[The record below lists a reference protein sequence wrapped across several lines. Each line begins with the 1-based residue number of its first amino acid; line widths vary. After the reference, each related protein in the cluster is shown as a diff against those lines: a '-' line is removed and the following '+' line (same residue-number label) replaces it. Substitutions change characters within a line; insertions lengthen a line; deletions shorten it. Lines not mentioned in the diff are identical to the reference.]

1 MSHRRPSL
9 STQTIRALK
18 IAGLTVLGAQAAALV
33 GVHIVDK
40 LRKER
45 VPHVAGGFP
54 TFPPLDT
61 QVEGTEVRTYTEGTS
76 LYEDMLEA
84 ITSAKDYIFF
94 ESYIWRADAWGKR
107 FKSALLSAAKRG
119 VDVHIVYD
127 GFAVLNQD
135 PFFYV
140 FPKTPHLY
148 IRRFPEIRSGVFTMN
163 LRKTGRDHRK
173 ILVVDDKVA
182 FVGGYNIGDPFALEW
197 RDTHVRVTGDA
208 VSELKYGF
216 IDFWNHFKRHG
227 QP

>member
-1 MSHRRPSL
+1 M
-9 STQTIRALK
+9 
-18 IAGLTVLGAQAAALV
+18 LGAQAAALV

-140 FPKTPHLY
+140 PQDTASIHSSFPRNSFGNVHD
-148 IRRFPEIRSGVFTMN
+148 ES
-163 LRKTGRDHRK
+163 
-173 ILVVDDKVA
+173 A
-182 FVGGYNIGDPFALEW
+182 
-197 RDTHVRVTGDA
+197 
-208 VSELKYGF
+208 
-216 IDFWNHFKRHG
+216 
-227 QP
+227 